1 MDSSTAVAQKS
12 TPIDLYYQDSTN
24 SLVQAVSVQYDTR
37 FTSVFPSCGA
47 AGQSVLYIPPSNGIN
62 KVMVVLEFK
71 ADQLGCMNGGF
82 SLPRSWG
89 YQACTL
95 LSWRV
100 SGSQQYFATG
110 AQLLAA
116 NLRKCRTKSQRDA
129 IYSLGGEACNT
140 LRNSDGSMRT
150 QPFRAY
156 IPLSFFTAPCN
167 DGLDTPVAS
176 DILGSQIQ
184 VTVQVIPPSE
194 YFIPNALFAGTVVPP
209 PAAFNTAYFQVEQLT
224 MNDRSMSLA
233 SRPGVDMNEE
243 TYIQSL
249 RDFTQQE
256 LQAQLAASAAEQT
269 VTLNGFMSG
278 QVRGIQLWLT
288 DNTPGTMNSP
298 LNWTIP
304 DSVVCIFAGQ
314 QYAVYRNG
322 TSEAWNLIDGTS
334 PNSVDSV
341 SFVGGPSEVAAVP
354 ATSKWC
360 FLPFSQPTHNDYEA
374 SIMVSG
380 LRITNGSVQLQ
391 IVTPDASKS
400 YTLHAVPV
408 LNAALAYSRGA
419 ASLLIG

>member
-12 TPIDLYYQDSTN
+12 TPLDLYYQDSTN

-37 FTSVFPSCGA
+37 FTSVFPALG

-62 KVMVVLEFK
+62 KVMVVLEFT
-71 ADQLGCMNGGF
+71 AAQLGCINGGF
-82 SLPRSWG
+82 ALPRGWG
-89 YQACTL
+89 YSACSL
-95 LSWRV
+95 FSWRI
-100 SGSQQYFATG
+100 SGSQQYFVSG

-140 LRNSDGSMRT
+140 LLNSDGSPRT

-184 VTVQVIPPSE
+184 VTVQVVPPST
-194 YFIPNALFAGTVVPP
+194 YFIPNPSFAGSAVLPP
-209 PAAFNTAYFQVEQLT
+209 SAFNTAYFQVEQLS

-256 LQAQLAASAAEQT
+256 LQAQLVASAAEQT

-278 QVRGIQLWLT
+278 QVRGIQIWLT
-288 DNTPGTMNSP
+288 DNTSGTMNSP
-298 LNWTIP
+298 LNWTVP

-322 TSEAWNLIDGTS
+322 SSEAWNLIDGTS

-341 SFVGGPSEVAAVP
+341 SFVAGPSTVAAVP
-354 ATSKWC
+354 ASSKWC

-374 SIMVSG
+374 TIMVSG

-391 IVTPDASKS
+391 VVTPDATKS

-408 LNAALAYSRGA
+408 LYAALAYSRGA